1 MAKQERTYVKPG
13 RTTASRDMQEKIH
26 TDTKTRSQEES
37 EAIKAELDELLDE
50 VDDVLDGNEEFRNA
64 QDFVE
69 GFVQKGGE

>member
-37 EAIKAELDELLDE
+37 EAIKAVGPTVWRRRYL
-50 VDDVLDGNEEFRNA
+50 NET
-64 QDFVE
+64 
-69 GFVQKGGE
+69 VQGCVRSRTIPDTQHRPH